1 MDKNQLSLK
10 VTLNV
15 KMCSRVRN
23 QLAKAFELNV
33 KESCNLIIINNLEE
47 CVDNKQMVCKDFGK
61 VDPYGKNLAVF
72 PALSTKDQH
81 LMWETLVMCS

>member
-23 QLAKAFELNV
+23 QLVKAFELNV

-47 CVDNKQMVCKDFGK
+47 WCG
-61 VDPYGKNLAVF
+61 
-72 PALSTKDQH
+72 
-81 LMWETLVMCS
+81 